1 MKIYRIEIYGSCDS
15 CTEFWEYFPLTDFYL
30 NKNKAEMIFEKI
42 KGLKSIEI
50 EEEIGAYVGGNRPE
64 LQEYELIE

>member
-15 CTEFWEYFPLTDFYL
+15 CTEFWECFPLTDFYS
-30 NKNKAEMIFEKI
+30 NKNQAEMILEKI
-42 KGLKSIEI
+42 EGLKSIEI

-64 LQEYELIE
+64 IQEYELID